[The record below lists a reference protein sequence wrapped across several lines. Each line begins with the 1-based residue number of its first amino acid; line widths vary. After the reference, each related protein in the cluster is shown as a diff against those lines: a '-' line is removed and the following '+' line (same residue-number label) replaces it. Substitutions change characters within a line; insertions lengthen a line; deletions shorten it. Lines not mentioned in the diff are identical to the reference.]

1 MSPLEW
7 FLIISMIA
15 LAIAV
20 FELTRRRHLKEDY
33 SLLWLLACASILIAT
48 LWPGVRFYLSILL
61 GFGTFTIVPVVII
74 GAILILVINLHF
86 SVKISK
92 QSEQIQKLVEEV
104 AILKYK
110 KDVETTRFTQKRE
123 KNLCNLWFKR
133 GK

>member
-48 LWPGVRFYLSILL
+48 LWPGVRFYLSNLL

-92 QSEQIQKLVEEV
+92 QSEQIQKLAEEV

-110 KDVETTRFTQKRE
+110 RDKEPQDFTRK
-123 KNLCNLWFKR
+123 
-133 GK
+133 

>member
-48 LWPGVRFYLSILL
+48 LWPI
-61 GFGTFTIVPVVII
+61 
-74 GAILILVINLHF
+74 
-86 SVKISK
+86 
-92 QSEQIQKLVEEV
+92 
-104 AILKYK
+104 
-110 KDVETTRFTQKRE
+110 
-123 KNLCNLWFKR
+123 
-133 GK
+133 